1 MSAVIFIEERVNFFL
16 NMPTDVNVL
25 LQVAV
30 AASSVD
36 QEKQKTCYY
45 KRIHF
50 IAITYKPIS
59 PCISFIFSKNVLSY

>member
-1 MSAVIFIEERVNFFL
+1 MSAVVFIEERVSFFL
-16 NMPTDVNVL
+16 NIPTDVNLL
-25 LQVAV
+25 LQAAV

-50 IAITYKPIS
+50 IAIAYKPIF